1 MIALAA
7 TRASRA
13 LAVFCGMPPPDA
25 ALVAAVVAAS
35 LALAWLTC
43 RAIVCAFT
51 TPTHPGARPRLRD
64 ADALLSRVAPSKHG
78 FLPARVPAF
87 EFGGVL
93 QQFVEV
99 REEGG
104 RRLCGLARGGV
115 PACLPACLVL
125 ARRVASR
132 ARARPLPLS
141 RRQTPHT
148 HTTQIADAVA
158 PVYAAADAPAFR
170 AWLEGRL
177 AAIDVASLPA
187 ALSRLDGAQQRAL
200 LVPLVFLGHA
210 HRWGATAP
218 PPAVIEEKD
227 WAPPPALDAALTPL
241 TCALS
246 IQRSGSMTLLFLY
259 NWTLQGASPGDE
271 YETVALT
278 RERLAPRFRFCV
290 GGTPLGA
297 AEDAIHASIVL
308 TEAAATTTHTALVE
322 LFDAAA
328 DAEVSGAAA
337 DAARAAAAAATVE
350 TGLRDCLSVFHR
362 VFTRSAVTADQWA
375 VHLQPFYC
383 ALTPDEKGVGGA
395 QIPWIHATDA
405 ALGLGHTGGATPPLD
420 ELSRVVAAN
429 VACLLPEERLFCAYL
444 AAHSLAARRWLAR
457 GGGGAAGA
465 TARAHWNGA
474 VRALVAWRATHRAR
488 AAGYLIPSAAP
499 GAPRRSTTGGT
510 AGYGGETGGGSSDGG
525 GFTTPPTPTSVL
537 DDPAATIVRSFNKL
551 MDGRI
556 AATRAAA
563 VRMDAL
569 FPADADGC
577 VEA

>member
-1 MIALAA
+1 M
-7 TRASRA
+7 
-13 LAVFCGMPPPDA
+13 
-25 ALVAAVVAAS
+25 
-35 LALAWLTC
+35 
-43 RAIVCAFT
+43 
-51 TPTHPGARPRLRD
+51 
-64 ADALLSRVAPSKHG
+64 
-78 FLPARVPAF
+78 
-87 EFGGVL
+87 
-93 QQFVEV
+93 
-99 REEGG
+99 
-104 RRLCGLARGGV
+104 
-115 PACLPACLVL
+115 
-125 ARRVASR
+125 
-132 ARARPLPLS
+132 
-141 RRQTPHT
+141 
-148 HTTQIADAVA
+148 
-158 PVYAAADAPAFR
+158 YAAADAPAFR

-177 AAIDVASLPA
+177 ATIDVASVPA

-200 LVPLVFLGHA
+200 LVPLVFLAHA

-218 PPAVIEEKD
+218 PPSVMEETE
-227 WAPPPALDAALTPL
+227 WVPPPALDAALTPL
-241 TCALS
+241 TRALS

-271 YETVALT
+271 YETAALT

-328 DAEVSGAAA
+328 DAEVSSAPA
-337 DAARAAAAAATVE
+337 DAERAAAAAATVE
-350 TGLRDCLSVFHR
+350 AGLRDCLSVFHR
-362 VFTRSAVTADQWA
+362 VFTKSAVTADQWA

-405 ALGLGHTGGATPPLD
+405 ALGFGHTGGGGSGPDGAPLD

-429 VACLLPEERLFCAYL
+429 VACLLPEERLFCTYL

-457 GGGGAAGA
+457 CGGGAAGA
-465 TARAHWNGA
+465 TARSHWNGA

-488 AAGYLIPSAAP
+488 ASGYLIPSAAP

-510 AGYGGETGGGSSDGG
+510 AGYGVETGGGSSDGG
-525 GFTTPPTPTSVL
+525 GSTTPPTPTSVL

-563 VRMDAL
+563 VRMDVL
-569 FPADADGC
+569 FPADADDC
-577 VEA
+577 VGA